1 MNETEA
7 REAVTAGAAALAA
20 DLGESWR
27 DRLDAERV
35 DVRSLRDCPLA
46 QVYGDYSYGAS
57 KLSGYPQYSRKAS
70 RWARDHGFESANV
83 VQEEYD
89 MLTAAW
95 KEYLSV

>member
-7 REAVTAGAAALAA
+7 RMAVASGAAALAL
-20 DLGESWR
+20 DQGENWR
-27 DRLDAERV
+27 DRLDAERI
-35 DVRSLRDCPLA
+35 DVRSLRDCPLG
-46 QVYGDYSYGAS
+46 QLYGDYSYATS
-57 KLSGYPQYSRKAS
+57 KLSGYPEYSRETC